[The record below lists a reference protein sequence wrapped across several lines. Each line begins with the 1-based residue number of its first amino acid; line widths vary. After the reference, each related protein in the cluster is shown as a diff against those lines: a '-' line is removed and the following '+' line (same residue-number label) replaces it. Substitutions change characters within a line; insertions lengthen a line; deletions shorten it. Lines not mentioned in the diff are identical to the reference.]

1 MVMNKVKPM
10 HQNFF
15 DRAVKGYTS
24 EPEFEPEQEKLDEIT
39 QANLDIKA
47 RLALHIQQMTKKATG
62 DIESIRLQIK
72 EADRLRVEQEVDEL
86 LADEQRT
93 TVMGQWA

>member
-1 MVMNKVKPM
+1 MSKATAESVF
-10 HQNFF
+10 QNFF
-15 DRAVKGYTS
+15 DRVIKDYVK
-24 EPEFEPEQEKLDEIT
+24 EPEVDEIT

-47 RLALHIQQMTKKATG
+47 RLNLHIQQMTKKVTG

-72 EADRLRVEQEVDEL
+72 EADRIRVEQEVDEL

>member
-1 MVMNKVKPM
+1 MKMMDFYTAKVPS
-10 HQNFF
+10 
-15 DRAVKGYTS
+15 Y
-24 EPEFEPEQEKLDEIT
+24 EPEEVEVDEIT

-47 RLALHIQQMTKKATG
+47 RLALHIQQMTMKSNG

-72 EADRLRVEQEVDEL
+72 EADRIRVEQEVEEL

-93 TVMGQWA
+93 TVMGTWA

>member
-1 MVMNKVKPM
+1 MNKATAESVFT
-10 HQNFF
+10 NFF
-15 DRAVKGYTS
+15 ERVIKDYLPT
-24 EPEFEPEQEKLDEIT
+24 EPEPEEAEVDAIT

-47 RLALHIQQMTKKATG
+47 RLNLHIQQMTKKASG

-72 EADRLRVEQEVDEL
+72 EADRIRVEQEVDEL

-93 TVMGQWA
+93 TSMGQWA

>member
-1 MVMNKVKPM
+1 MNKATAELVFQDFFERVIKDYVK
-10 HQNFF
+10 
-15 DRAVKGYTS
+15 D
-24 EPEFEPEQEKLDEIT
+24 EPEPEVDEIT
-39 QANLDIKA
+39 RANLDIKG
-47 RLALHIQQMTKKATG
+47 RLNLHIQQMTKKATG